1 LSLAMVLMLRYAT
14 VLSPTAVTLMGSLA
28 VAAITAS
35 AFSLFHSLDA
45 TAMVLMW
52 NIGTAALFLGLG
64 GFLTRRNAA

>member
-1 LSLAMVLMLRYAT
+1 MMMMLRYAT

-35 AFSLFHSLDA
+35 ALSLFHALDA
-45 TAMVLMW
+45 TAMILMW

-64 GFLTRRNAA
+64 GFLDRRNAA